1 MKTNLIIGILMFTAL
16 FSCNKNTNFHVKIIN
31 PANNTPYTNTKFF
44 IRSESGNLFG
54 ETVLKTEKEGV
65 TNENGEAI
73 VALNVK
79 GNKSYYVTI
88 EALPNICYIND
99 IRKYYNDRTDKNP
112 EFVFEIAP
120 CGQIKVNIQN
130 MNCEGPTDLLNFK
143 NRYNYTQWESGW
155 STDRLGCYTWESPE
169 YFNVPAGWRIYRWRV
184 IRPSGTV
191 IYEDS
196 IFLNAGQNHTFE
208 MFY

>member
-1 MKTNLIIGILMFTAL
+1 MKTNLIIGILISMSL
-16 FSCNKNTNFHVKIIN
+16 LSCNKSTNFHVKIIN
-31 PANNTPYTNTKFF
+31 PATGEGYANTNFAV
-44 IRSESGNLFG
+44 ISERTGANG
-54 ETVLKTEKEGV
+54 EVVKTEVEGT
-65 TNENGEAI
+65 TNEQGEAM
-73 VALNVK
+73 VEVKVK
-79 GNKSYYVTI
+79 GNKSYYVVP
-88 EALPNICYIND
+88 EAIPNICYIND

-120 CGQIKVNIQN
+120 CAQLKLNIQN
-130 MNCEGPTDLLNFK
+130 VNCEGPDDLLNFM
-143 NRYNYTQWESGW
+143 NRYSYTEWQSW